1 MILTKS
7 GNYIRF
13 KEVMKMTKIKLT
25 QEAYIEGYEGAFLR
39 YGNSVHGIWDN
50 WYTAH
55 AEDGEG
61 NSYNVYWK
69 IKGDYDPEIM
79 EEEYACDWDSP
90 YMVVD
95 EYGNTRI
102 RACSFL

>member
-1 MILTKS
+1 MKDTRSFFEIRKFRCMVS
-7 GNYIRF
+7 GI
-13 KEVMKMTKIKLT
+13 
-25 QEAYIEGYEGAFLR
+25 
-39 YGNSVHGIWDN
+39 N

-95 EYGNTRI
+95 EYGNTVEENVKI
-102 RACSFL
+102 MW

>member
-79 EEEYACDWDSP
+79 GKRSMHAIGIHHTWLL
-90 YMVVD
+90 M
-95 EYGNTRI
+95 NTEI
-102 RACSFL
+102 Q